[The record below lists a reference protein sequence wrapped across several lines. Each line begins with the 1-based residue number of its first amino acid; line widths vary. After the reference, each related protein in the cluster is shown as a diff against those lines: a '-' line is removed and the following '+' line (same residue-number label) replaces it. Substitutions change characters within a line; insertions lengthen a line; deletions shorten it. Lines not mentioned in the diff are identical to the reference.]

1 MAVSYSECHYFVADN
16 GVTLGAMSRN
26 RIIADASVK
35 VPMGGVYPEDPKMQ
49 VIF

>member
-35 VPMGGVYPEDPKMQ
+35 VPMVGCIPRTQKCM
-49 VIF
+49 